1 MWWLIPL
8 AVTLGA
14 FGLAYRLCDGEPKRS
29 EWGSLCIGFI
39 NIALFVAAGFV
50 SLLAWL
56 VYFIVN

>member
-14 FGLAYRLCDGEPKRS
+14 VGTAYRWCDGQPKRS
-29 EWGSLCIGFI
+29 EWGTLLVGFL
-39 NIALFVAAGFV
+39 NIVLFVAAGFV
-50 SLLAWL
+50 SLFAWL